1 MVENGS
7 NGGSPANSARRP
19 FVVGAIVGA
28 VIAALVTAGVAL
40 LLTGDD
46 DSGSAS
52 GTTTS
57 SSTTAPSSTSASS
70 STTTTTPPTTT
81 TRDPNLPPP
90 SIPSFGINL
99 QNCPEGAESTTVEV
113 TYSARNAERIQFSI
127 DDEVVDTTTELEGS
141 ADVGPVPCDGEQ
153 HTLTVT
159 AVSGGLRATREAS
172 VAVSSNSAVTV
183 Q

>member
-1 MVENGS
+1 MDEMGT
-7 NGGSPANSARRP
+7 NSATSPPGGRRP
-19 FVVGAIVGA
+19 FVLGAIAGA
-28 VIAALVTAGVAL
+28 VIAALVTVGVVL

-46 DSGSAS
+46 DDDSGTAS
-52 GTTTS
+52 GTSTS
-57 SSTTAPSSTSASS
+57 SSTTS
-70 STTTTTPPTTT
+70 STTTTAPPTTS
-81 TRDPNLPPP
+81 TRPPNLPPP

-113 TYSARNAERIQFSI
+113 TYSARNAERIQFAI

-141 ADVGPVPCDGEQ
+141 TDVGPLPCDGEQ

-159 AVSGGLRATREAS
+159 ALSGGLRATREAS
-172 VAVSSNSAVTV
+172 LAVSSNSAVSV